1 MLSVARNFA
10 AERHASNTRW
20 LVIRIRQLLDGEH
33 KEQIEGIIRAALP
46 AYEEEYNCQ

>member
-1 MLSVARNFA
+1 MLSVSRNYE
-10 AERHASNTRW
+10 AERHASNLQW

-46 AYEEEYNCQ
+46 AYEEEYLCP